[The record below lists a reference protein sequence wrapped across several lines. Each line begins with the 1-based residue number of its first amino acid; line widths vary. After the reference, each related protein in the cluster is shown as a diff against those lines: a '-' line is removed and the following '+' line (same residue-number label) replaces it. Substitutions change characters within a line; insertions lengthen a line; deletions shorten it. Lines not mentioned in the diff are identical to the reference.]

1 MGHVTGIASATET
14 VTNTDTKVTQ
24 RIYTGDGKMPL
35 LFATEQYGYPGNIT
49 NIVYRN
55 DAMYVLPSQG
65 WIFANRFMGTFEG
78 TLYGSAYEAHKLENT
93 TSVGSETQ
101 PVYFK
106 QGVPTAC
113 SYQLNKTVPSDAVF
127 TDTDTKVTSAAN
139 HYTPAEDTSS

>member
-24 RIYTGDGKMPL
+24 HLYTGDGKMPL
-35 LFATEQYGYPGNIT
+35 LFATEQCGYPGNIT

-55 DAMYVLPSQG
+55 DSIYALPSQG
-65 WIFANRFMGTFEG
+65 WIFANRFMGKFEG
-78 TLYGSAYEAHKLENT
+78 TLYGSAYEASKLT
-93 TSVGSETQ
+93 TNAGSETQ
-101 PVYFK
+101 QVYFK
-106 QGVPTAC
+106 YGAPTAC